1 MTDIISSNYYDTH
14 AEEYFNQTRNVD
26 MTNAY
31 TRFIQRLPKNASII
45 DLGAGS
51 GRDLLF
57 FRNNG
62 FYIEGIDSSEQLC
75 ELARYFSNCNV
86 KCCSIQA
93 WYPKEKYTGIW
104 ANASLLHLTE
114 QELLL
119 FWKRVPDILIENG
132 LIYFSMKK
140 GIMTGFDNMGRYFTD
155 FSDRLEVAMFE
166 LVPNM
171 VVVDS
176 WESMDQLQR
185 TDFKWVNYICQ
196 KLSGS

>member
-1 MTDIISSNYYDTH
+1 
-14 AEEYFNQTRNVD
+14 

-75 ELARYFSNCNV
+75 ELARHFSNCNV

-166 LVPNM
+166 LVPIRYNK
-171 VVVDS
+171 
-176 WESMDQLQR
+176 LR
-185 TDFKWVNYICQ
+185 KFK
-196 KLSGS
+196 